1 MKTKMVFA
9 GLALSVLGMAGVA
22 SANCVVQY
30 TRTACAGQEAI
41 SYKKCDGKQS
51 CDKANEAANEAAC
64 SAAALK
70 ACDNDRLDITK
81 YKQIGATFG
90 GKALVGGFDAQGKP
104 SPTGT
109 NFCAADRPDLNK
121 CQ

>member
-1 MKTKMVFA
+1 MKIKMMAA

-22 SANCVVQY
+22 SANCVVHY
-30 TRTACAGQEAI
+30 TRTACAGQEAA
-41 SYKKCDGKQS
+41 SFKKCDGKPS
-51 CDKANEAANEAAC
+51 CEQTKEAADEGAC
-64 SAAALK
+64 AKAALK

-81 YKQIGATFG
+81 YKLITATFG

-121 CQ
+121 CK